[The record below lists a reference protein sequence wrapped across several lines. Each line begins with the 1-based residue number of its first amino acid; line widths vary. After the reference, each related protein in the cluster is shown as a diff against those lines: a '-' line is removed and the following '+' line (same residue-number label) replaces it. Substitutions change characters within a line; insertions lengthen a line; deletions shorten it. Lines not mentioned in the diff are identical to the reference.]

1 MLARADAVPEQNE
14 AHAVSTMM
22 SAIEQRVNDIYSDIE
37 VYTTHVRLL
46 QAGVKCGH
54 RCATAWCLAQAH
66 TGTFCARIILW
77 HPKSCAMQCMA
88 AGAHAT

>member
-66 TGTFCARIILW
+66 TGTFCARIKVLRN
-77 HPKSCAMQCMA
+77 AMHGSG
-88 AGAHAT
+88 GARHVHVLC